1 MKPGVRSLVTVL
13 ELTLEK
19 ALGIAGALESRGIRG
34 HKLPVEPGS
43 PVTLEAFRVPGRITW
58 PLTGTIDPGA
68 RILLTGATGSGKT
81 TVLQAIA
88 GVLELRAETGSLG
101 TLHRGVAAEALA
113 YLPHDPRAIF
123 LTSRVVD
130 DVALGLIARGH
141 GRDDARNFA
150 SAALEDSGL
159 RNLADRDPSTLSS
172 GEAALAALC
181 VLVVTKPTL
190 LLLDE
195 PLSAL
200 DEGHKAVFL
209 RLLDDYVHTT
219 DVAIIM
225 TDHPRQRCVPSGFE
239 AWQIGQ
245 LGLIPGRFTSTP
257 SFPKRIPPPL
267 PEPDMVLVVQD
278 LSVAYEGHSVLDSVS
293 LEVRRGETVLI
304 TGDNGAGKSTLLEA
318 IATGQNT
325 RTPHDSRALSERMP
339 HDRVARVTLVPSEP
353 SSLFLCSSVAEELAL
368 ADKVAGVP
376 EGFTALTFE
385 SLLPEGLEA
394 LGRTHPR
401 DLSRGQQA
409 CLAIA
414 VQLSHKPAVVLLDEP
429 TRGLDE
435 AAEVAFAEVVGC
447 VVETGT
453 AVVIAAHHRD
463 SGSLV
468 ASRVLRLE
476 AGHLIQ
482 DSLKQVVA

>member
-1 MKPGVRSLVTVL
+1 
-13 ELTLEK
+13 
-19 ALGIAGALESRGIRG
+19 
-34 HKLPVEPGS
+34 
-43 PVTLEAFRVPGRITW
+43 VTLEAFRVPGRITW

-150 SAALEDSGL
+150 SAALEDAGL

-181 VLVVTKPTL
+181 VLVATKPNL

-200 DEGHKAVFL
+200 DEGHKTVFL

-267 PEPDMVLVVQD
+267 PEPDTVLVVQD

-325 RTPHDSRALSERMP
+325 RTSHDSRALSERTP

-385 SLLPEGLEA
+385 SLLARGTEV
-394 LGRTHPR
+394 LGATHPR

-409 CLAIA
+409 CLGIA
-414 VQLSHKPAVVLLDEP
+414 LQMSQKPAVVLLDEP

-435 AAEVAFAEVVGC
+435 AAEAAFAEVVGC
-447 VVETGT
+447 VAETGT

-463 SGSLV
+463 AGSLV

-476 AGHLIQ
+476 AGHLVQ
-482 DSLKQVVA
+482 GSLKQVVA